1 MTAWR
6 QYCWRCAG
14 KARAGGGHWPGLPG
28 RVNREGKL
36 SRLLLESV
44 RYLDRGPIDLKLDPG
59 ESVAISGPSG
69 AGKSLL
75 LRAVADLIPW
85 EGRIYLDG
93 EECSDVMAPLW
104 RRRVGLLLAESQ
116 WWDDTVGEHLGEG
129 ADAMLAP
136 LGFDPEVRDW
146 EIRRLSTG
154 EKQRLALVRLLAN
167 GPAALLL
174 DEPTASLDRVNVEIA
189 ESIISR
195 YCREH
200 GAPALWVSHD
210 AEQARRL
217 CTRGYRFNNG
227 RLEQEF

>member
-1 MTAWR
+1 VP
-6 QYCWRCAG
+6 AG
-14 KARAGGGHWPGLPG
+14 ERRPGVDSRAD
-28 RVNREGKL
+28 REGRL
-36 SRLLLESV
+36 SRLLLEGV

-93 EECSDVMAPLW
+93 EECSDVIAPLW
-104 RRRVGLLLAESQ
+104 RRRVGLLPAESQ
-116 WWDDTVGEHLGEG
+116 WWEDTVGGHLVEG
-129 ADAMLAP
+129 TDRILAA
-136 LGFDPEVRDW
+136 LGFGPEVRDW

-167 GPAALLL
+167 EPAALLL
-174 DEPTASLDRVNVEIA
+174 DEPTASLDRVNVGIA
-189 ESIISR
+189 EGLIARYSR
-195 YCREH
+195 ER